1 MTIADE
7 TRTLIQAALAGD
19 PALASLSVS
28 GFSPETLSVHIAPGR
43 PVKSIGG
50 FSYSPEPPFHRETLM
65 ELIIR
70 MQRLRWQRAAP
81 FVPDVMPPEQRDLQ
95 ALHKK
100 HGKATVGFECGPGWT
115 DTFDAVFTWLNEI
128 DLNRDW
134 SPSQIKEKYGTLR
147 FYWYGDAKMT
157 TALLDR
163 LTHHCHI
170 LETGNDSFRFKN
182 SSAHAPSKPKEKTR
196 PLTATSDPNHN

>member
-81 FVPDVMPPEQRDLQ
+81 FVPEVMPPEQRDLQ

-147 FYWYGDAKMT
+147 FYWYGDLPDLGDEIIEA
-157 TALLDR
+157 AEHLSGHL
-163 LTHHCHI
+163 CEI
-170 LETGNDSFRFKN
+170 CG
-182 SSAHAPSKPKEKTR
+182 APGVLRSDGGWWSTR
-196 PLTATSDPNHN
+196 CRDHRKGWQS